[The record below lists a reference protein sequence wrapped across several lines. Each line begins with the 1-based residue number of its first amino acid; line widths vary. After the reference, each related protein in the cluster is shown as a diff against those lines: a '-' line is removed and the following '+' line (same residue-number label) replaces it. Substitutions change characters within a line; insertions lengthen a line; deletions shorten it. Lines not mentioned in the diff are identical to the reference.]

1 MHRRSPLSRGAQ
13 SLVALALTGSLLA
26 AVAGCS
32 RHHDVT
38 ARLPINAADPGC
50 ARVAALLPKTLLKQ
64 SRRPT
69 QPSSP
74 ALAAWGDP
82 AIILRCGVQSPGAST
97 DHCET
102 VNGID
107 WIVRSLSDGED
118 FTTFGRTPAV
128 QVLVPSHY
136 APEEFALTGL
146 SPAIAAIPQG
156 ADRCS

>member
-1 MHRRSPLSRGAQ
+1 MKSAPQLGQ
-13 SLVALALTGSLLA
+13 FEQTVLTA
-26 AVAGCS
+26 
-32 RHHDVT
+32 
-38 ARLPINAADPGC
+38 
-50 ARVAALLPKTLLKQ
+50 
-64 SRRPT
+64 
-69 QPSSP
+69 
-74 ALAAWGDP
+74 
-82 AIILRCGVQSPGAST
+82 ILRCGVQSPGAST

-107 WIVRSLSDGED
+107 WIVQSLSDGED